1 VRDHKGITV
10 VLGVGDERRRTE
22 LHAALDAVVTVV
34 RSEPTV
40 ARAMRAVAEHVPDVV
55 VLDEHDGRHATA
67 DACWHTLSHNPA
79 TRSVVLA
86 TADDEA
92 AYETMLN
99 GAFAVLRADTAP
111 NTLVDAVV
119 GASRGESLVLAGI
132 ARLLVEDTKYVA
144 AANRDPL
151 AKLVRLTSTEQEVL
165 TRLAGGLSPAEIAA
179 LHGVTARL
187 VNLHTGYA
195 VAKVH
200 HHAQRVRVRDE
211 LSLADA

>member
-10 VLGVGDERRRTE
+10 VLGVGDEDRRTE

-34 RSEPTV
+34 AIEPTT
-40 ARAMRAVAEHVPDVV
+40 ARAMHAITEHVPDVV
-55 VLDEHDGRHATA
+55 VFDERHGRQAVA
-67 DACWHTLSHNPA
+67 DACWQTLSHIPA

-86 TADDEA
+86 SADDDA
-92 AYETMLN
+92 AYEALLH
-99 GAFAVLRADTAP
+99 GAFAVLRADAVPT
-111 NTLVDAVV
+111 TVVDAVI

-132 ARLLVEDTKYVA
+132 ARLLLEDTKYVTA
-144 AANRDPL
+144 TNRDPL
-151 AKLVRLTSTEQEVL
+151 ARLVRLTSTEQEVL
-165 TRLAGGLSPAEIAA
+165 TRLGGGLSPAEIAA

-211 LSLADA
+211 LTLADA